1 MQKIRKGTV
10 TLAILNFVMATQSEE
25 VGKVKREGHD
35 PLFWV
40 LSEGLTVSF
49 NDFLIDYIDIK
60 SCASLSL
67 VSKTCAKIVDDYLT
81 SFSLGGAY
89 FRNILGKE
97 TIKFYTLLGRLI
109 VPFEEKK
116 KRWNILPLFATY
128 RCAPFCVL
136 IGTIIKGRIVNNPR
150 FISYKNENNYTEDD
164 YKTSW
169 VFCGHNEKE
178 NEKIATEWT
187 GTNLRMVVVSSGVII
202 QPYILPFIFPDDLD
216 VRDIHRR
223 REDSQFVSNTR
234 KRCLFYVYRSEWLLG
249 KD

>member
-1 MQKIRKGTV
+1 MT
-10 TLAILNFVMATQSEE
+10 TLLGDFE
-25 VGKVKREGHD
+25 KVKREGHD

-40 LSEGLTVSF
+40 LTEGLSISF
-49 NDFLIDYIDIK
+49 GNFLIDYLDIK

-67 VSKTCAKIVDDYLT
+67 VSKICAKIVDDYLA
-81 SFSLGGAY
+81 SFSSGDAY

-116 KRWNILPLFATY
+116 KRWDTLPLFTTY
-128 RCAPFCVL
+128 RCAPFCFL
-136 IGTIIKGRIVNNPR
+136 IGTIIKGIIVNNPR

-164 YKTSW
+164 YKSSW
-169 VFCGHNEKE
+169 VFCGHNEKV
-178 NEKIATEWT
+178 NEKIATEWKD
-187 GTNLRMVVVSSGVII
+187 TNLRMVVVSSGMII
-202 QPYILPFIFPDDLD
+202 QPYISPFIFPDDLD
-216 VRDIHRR
+216 VGDIHRR